1 MGLDLRPYLAR
12 RPPGVPARL
21 RPEREMTHYHCL
33 DWLAMCLTFCAIYW
47 LGNKSRIG
55 FTVMMLGNLLW
66 CVIGLWAGSYAMV
79 VANLGFFSMNVR
91 GFVRWAPPGDTAK
104 PG

>member
-1 MGLDLRPYLAR
+1 LPDFAR
-12 RPPGVPARL
+12 AAIFRA
-21 RPEREMTHYHCL
+21 EKEIEMTHYHGL
-33 DWLAMCLTFCAIYW
+33 DWLAMCLTFCAIYL

-66 CVIGLWAGSYAMV
+66 CVIGWWAGSYAMV
-79 VANLGFFSMNVR
+79 GANLGFFSMNVR
-91 GFVRWAPPGDTAK
+91 GFVRWAPSERTGK

>member
-1 MGLDLRPYLAR
+1 
-12 RPPGVPARL
+12 
-21 RPEREMTHYHCL
+21 MTHYHGL
-33 DWLAMCLTFCAIYW
+33 DWLAMGLTFWAIYL

-91 GFVRWAPPGDTAK
+91 GFVRWAPPERTGK
-104 PG
+104 PT

>member
-1 MGLDLRPYLAR
+1 
-12 RPPGVPARL
+12 
-21 RPEREMTHYHCL
+21 MTHYHGL
-33 DWLAMCLTFCAIYW
+33 DWLAMCLTFCAIYL

-79 VANLGFFSMNVR
+79 AANLGFFCMNVR
-91 GFVRWAPPGDTAK
+91 GFVRWAPPERTGE

>member
-1 MGLDLRPYLAR
+1 
-12 RPPGVPARL
+12 
-21 RPEREMTHYHCL
+21 MTHYHCL

-104 PG
+104 PGEMRSTPARAGMVGMLVGHIALT

>member
-1 MGLDLRPYLAR
+1 
-12 RPPGVPARL
+12 
-21 RPEREMTHYHCL
+21 MTHYYGL
-33 DWLAMCLTFCAIYW
+33 DWLAMSLTFCAIYL

-91 GFVRWAPPGDTAK
+91 GFVRWAPAGDTGK